1 MDYSDKDLD
10 VFDNEKIKSNY
21 DLINKIPDKS
31 FNQLHLD
38 EKWILVNHQ
47 MLKLYNQN
55 PEYQYHLTQSKF
67 GFDRELP

>member
-10 VFDNEKIKSNY
+10 VFDNEKIKSNF

-38 EKWILVNHQ
+38 EKWITEAYRGRRKSEILSLSMPQ
-47 MLKLYNQN
+47 
-55 PEYQYHLTQSKF
+55 
-67 GFDRELP
+67 